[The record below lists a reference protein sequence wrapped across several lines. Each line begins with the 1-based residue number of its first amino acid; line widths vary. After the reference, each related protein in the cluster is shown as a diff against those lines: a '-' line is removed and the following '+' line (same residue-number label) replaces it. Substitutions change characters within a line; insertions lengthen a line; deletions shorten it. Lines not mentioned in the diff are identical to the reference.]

1 MQRNQRRFAVQTFA
15 VRRVT
20 DHRTIR
26 AFRQWITQLRHIFH
40 FKGDKLPDTGATG
53 VAARPLND
61 ARIAVGTVEMRG
73 ILRQPLTR
81 PGLRFGFHFLPDS
94 FVMLRPAAKS
104 PVTTVQSRRA
114 IGRPHR
120 GLNQQCPRTTH
131 RVEQRRTWLPA
142 GTHNNRCRQRLFN
155 WRQPGAI
162 AITTQVQ
169 AITTEIQRNAGSFFI
184 QPDVNTEV
192 RRFAVHIWTRK
203 IFPRKRIDNRVFN
216 FHRAILTITD
226 SVVQAAE
233 MHRKRRARIKN
244 LCPVYR
250 LNAEVK
256 IEIAVDL
263 ALTHRQ
269 DNTRGQAAPH
279 QALVNKPRVALKMDP
294 TLNNLTPY
302 GAQFFQFSF

>member
-1 MQRNQRRFAVQTFA
+1 MIVFLHTVQRAILGFKLFVGTQLQAAQQIGRSAEQRQVPAAKLIFHGTAQQAVQRNQRRFAVQTFA
-15 VRRVT
+15 VRRVA

-94 FVMLRPAAKS
+94 LVMLRPAAKS

-131 RVEQRRTWLPA
+131 RVEQRRSWLPA

-162 AITTQVQ
+162 AITAQVQ

-192 RRFAVHIWTRK
+192 R
-203 IFPRKRIDNRVFN
+203 
-216 FHRAILTITD
+216 
-226 SVVQAAE
+226 
-233 MHRKRRARIKN
+233 
-244 LCPVYR
+244 
-250 LNAEVK
+250 
-256 IEIAVDL
+256 
-263 ALTHRQ
+263 
-269 DNTRGQAAPH
+269 
-279 QALVNKPRVALKMDP
+279 
-294 TLNNLTPY
+294 
-302 GAQFFQFSF
+302 